1 MGQLYT
7 GRVIRMPLGSLAC
20 RSKAPLLEATLS
32 SIVGVSAFFI
42 NCEEGVLTAYVDDI
56 TANEASL
63 VRALVASGMYPM
75 GNFNWSTR
83 SEGDSRA
90 C

>member
-1 MGQLYT
+1 MGQLYK
-7 GRVIRMPLGSLAC
+7 GRVIRMPLGSMAC
-20 RSKAPLLEATLS
+20 EAKAPLLEAALS

-56 TANEASL
+56 GADETSL

-75 GNFNWSTR
+75 EDFNWSVR